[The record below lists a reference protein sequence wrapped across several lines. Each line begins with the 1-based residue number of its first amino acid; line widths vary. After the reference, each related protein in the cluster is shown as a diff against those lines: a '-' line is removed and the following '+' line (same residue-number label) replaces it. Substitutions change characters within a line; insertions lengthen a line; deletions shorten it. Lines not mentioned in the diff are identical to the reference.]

1 MKEQKQLISALKE
14 LKSLASE
21 STSRTLLPQIEEEID
36 KLEASSFYLAVLG
49 QFKRG
54 KTTFINALLGEEI
67 LPTGVLPLTSIITL
81 IRFGVTKTA
90 EVVFL
95 DKRRCAID
103 TTELRQYVSESENEN
118 NEKKVHHVELMY
130 PSSFLKNGIV
140 LIDTP
145 GVGSIALHNSETT
158 ERFLPRIDA
167 AVVVLSADP
176 PVTQAEFV
184 FLDEL
189 FSNVEKVFFLL
200 NKSDMLAESDLADA
214 LAYTA
219 SALKSKLGADLE
231 VYAVSALAAL
241 KETNVAGPFGIALE
255 KVKQTIESFLQKE
268 KLHHLLRSSEKR
280 FLRFLDELRF
290 SIELQLKAIET
301 PLNDLQAKIGLF
313 NQYATSLETDG
324 RRHIYIID
332 GEIASLRR
340 RLSDKVDL
348 KLREETLKLQNA
360 IEDFSLKHSDMP
372 SNDLLMFL
380 EREATAMLLSD
391 FEKWRIPV
399 QTDTL
404 ESLRSIFDRAAEEVN
419 RLAKAVTQHSA
430 ELFGIAVKEFPL
442 VELLPLKDEFSYR
455 TKDDQLFID
464 IDTIKFSSRLLPRA
478 LARRKVIRHIREK
491 IAEKVNI
498 NSGRVLSDFVTVI
511 EDNKRYL
518 QDYFESGLKLAI
530 GDINRILTDALRR
543 KIESEST
550 VAEQISILHKRLN
563 QVGELEARPDRSIP
577 EPVR

>member
-1 MKEQKQLISALKE
+1 M
-14 LKSLASE
+14 
-21 STSRTLLPQIEEEID
+21 
-36 KLEASSFYLAVLG
+36 
-49 QFKRG
+49 
-54 KTTFINALLGEEI
+54 
-67 LPTGVLPLTSIITL
+67 
-81 IRFGVTKTA
+81 
-90 EVVFL
+90 
-95 DKRRCAID
+95 
-103 TTELRQYVSESENEN
+103 
-118 NEKKVHHVELMY
+118 
-130 PSSFLKNGIV
+130 
-140 LIDTP
+140 
-145 GVGSIALHNSETT
+145 
-158 ERFLPRIDA
+158 
-167 AVVVLSADP
+167 
-176 PVTQAEFV
+176 
-184 FLDEL
+184 
-189 FSNVEKVFFLL
+189 EKVFFLL

-563 QVGELEARPDRSIP
+563 QVGESQTRGLR
-577 EPVR
+577 